1 MRQETV
7 RIAKAET
14 VSLKHEDDLK
24 RLKNYE
30 RVLIETAEYVK
41 KELVNVDY
49 LVRMLEK
56 LQTEDLSRTSI
67 DEFYRTNFGFNAD
80 RFNRLLKN
88 GTVLTPEEIKKLS
101 DFDYEILRRYDY
113 EEINVL

>member
-1 MRQETV
+1 MSLRQETV
-7 RIAKAET
+7 RVIKAET
-14 VSLKHEDDLK
+14 VSFKHEADLK

-30 RVLIETAEYVK
+30 RVLIETNEYIK
-41 KELVNVDY
+41 KELVNLDY

-56 LQTEDLSRTSI
+56 LQTQDLSKISI

-88 GTVLTPEEIKKLS
+88 GTVLTPEEIKNV
-101 DFDYEILRRYDY
+101 ILF
-113 EEINVL
+113 IKK